1 MQVHHM
7 EDLRVPFDV
16 RKEAARFESHD
27 RAAHSFV
34 SKSYDGYSLT
44 LWSYTTKEAHP
55 IPLL

>member
-1 MQVHHM
+1 M
-7 EDLRVPFDV
+7 EDLRVPFDA